1 MTEPTTP
8 ILLDAHDVTIG
19 YHGREIVTGL
29 SIGIERGRF
38 TALLGP
44 NGCGKSTLLRALA
57 GLLAPK
63 SGAISLEGQPI
74 AQLSRKQL
82 ARRLS
87 FLPQIPRAPE
97 DITVRDLV
105 EQGRY
110 PHRRPL
116 APWSAADREA
126 CVEALELTHM
136 AGLAERPLAAL
147 SGGQRQR
154 AWLAMTLA
162 QSADILL
169 LDEPTTYLDMAH
181 QLELLVLLRRLVD
194 ERGKTILAVL
204 HDINQA
210 GQFAD
215 TLALLSEGTVISMG
229 SPADV
234 ITTETIRTVFHVD
247 GMVLANPVAPC
258 PLFLPRTALASI
270 DAADEA
276 AVEKELPRRNCEGPD
291 DSVPR

>member
-1 MTEPTTP
+1 MTEPTSP
-8 ILLDAHDVTIG
+8 MLLEAHEVTIG
-19 YHGREIVTGL
+19 YHGRNVVNHL

-57 GLLAPK
+57 RLLAPK
-63 SGAISLEGQPI
+63 AGTISLEGQPI

-87 FLPQIPRAPE
+87 FLPQIPRAPD

-116 APWSAADREA
+116 APWSAADRAA
-126 CVEALELTHM
+126 CTEALELTHM
-136 AGLAERPLAAL
+136 VALAEQPLAAL

-162 QSADILL
+162 QSAGILL

-181 QLELLVLLRRLVD
+181 QLELLALLRRLVD

-215 TLALLSEGTVISMG
+215 KLALLSGG
-229 SPADV
+229 SIAGLGRPVDV
-234 ITTETIRTVFHVD
+234 ITAATIRTVFHVD
-247 GMVLANPVAPC
+247 GMVLANPMAPC

-270 DAADEA
+270 DA
-276 AVEKELPRRNCEGPD
+276 VGD
-291 DSVPR
+291 DATRS

>member
-1 MTEPTTP
+1 MTEPTSP
-8 ILLDAHDVTIG
+8 VLLQAHDVTIG
-19 YHGREIVTGL
+19 YDGRDIMNRL

-57 GLLAPK
+57 GLLAPR
-63 SGAISLEGQPI
+63 SGTIRLEGQPI

-87 FLPQIPRAPE
+87 FLPQIPRAPD

-116 APWSAADREA
+116 APWSAADRAA
-126 CVEALELTHM
+126 CTEALELTHM
-136 AGLAERPLAAL
+136 VALADQPLAAL

-181 QLELLVLLRRLVD
+181 QLELLALLRRLVD
-194 ERGKTILAVL
+194 ERGKTVLAVL

-215 TLALLSEGTVISMG
+215 KLALLSNG
-229 SPADV
+229 SIAGLGRPVDV
-234 ITTETIRTVFHVD
+234 VTPEIIRTVFHVD
-247 GMVLANPVAPC
+247 GMVLPNPMAPG
-258 PLFLPRTALASI
+258 PLFLPRTALTII
-270 DAADEA
+270 DATGEDAT
-276 AVEKELPRRNCEGPD
+276 R
-291 DSVPR
+291 S

>member
-1 MTEPTTP
+1 MTEPTSP
-8 ILLDAHDVTIG
+8 VLLHAHDVTIG
-19 YHGREIVTGL
+19 YHGRDIVNRL
-29 SIGIERGRF
+29 SIDIERGQF

-74 AQLSRKQL
+74 AQLSRKQM

-87 FLPQIPRAPE
+87 FLPQIPRAPD

-110 PHRRPL
+110 PHRRAL
-116 APWSAADREA
+116 APWSAADRAA
-126 CVEALELTHM
+126 CTEALELTHM
-136 AGLAERPLAAL
+136 VALAERPLAAL

-181 QLELLVLLRRLVD
+181 QLELLALLRRLVD

-215 TLALLSEGTVISMG
+215 KLALLSDGEITSMG
-229 SPADV
+229 PPADV
-234 ITTETIRTVFHVD
+234 ITAEVVRTVFHVE
-247 GMVLANPVAPC
+247 GMVLVNPMAPC
-258 PLFLPRTALASI
+258 PLFLPRTAVSSI
-270 DAADEA
+270 DAA
-276 AVEKELPRRNCEGPD
+276 GD
-291 DSVPR
+291 DTT

>member
-1 MTEPTTP
+1 MTEPTSP
-8 ILLDAHDVTIG
+8 MLLQAHEVTIG
-19 YHGREIVTGL
+19 YHGRDIVNRL

-44 NGCGKSTLLRALA
+44 NGCGKSTLLRAFA

-63 SGAISLEGQPI
+63 SGTISLEGQPI
-74 AQLSRKQL
+74 VQLSRKQL

-87 FLPQIPRAPE
+87 FLPQIPRAPD

-116 APWSAADREA
+116 APWSAADRAA
-126 CVEALELTHM
+126 CTEALELTHM
-136 AGLAERPLAAL
+136 VALAEQPLAAL

-181 QLELLVLLRRLVD
+181 QLELLTLLCRLVA

-215 TLALLSEGTVISMG
+215 KLALLSDG
-229 SPADV
+229 SIAGLGRPVDV
-234 ITTETIRTVFHVD
+234 ITAETIRKVFHVE
-247 GMVLANPVAPC
+247 GMVLANPMAPC
-258 PLFLPRTALASI
+258 PLFLPRTALTSI
-270 DAADEA
+270 DAVGDDA
-276 AVEKELPRRNCEGPD
+276 PR
-291 DSVPR
+291 S

>member
-1 MTEPTTP
+1 MTEPTSP
-8 ILLDAHDVTIG
+8 VLLQAHEVTIG
-19 YHGREIVTGL
+19 YHGRNVVNRL

-63 SGAISLEGQPI
+63 SGTISLEGQPI

-87 FLPQIPRAPE
+87 FLPQIPRAPD

-116 APWSAADREA
+116 APWSAADRAA
-126 CVEALELTHM
+126 CTEALELTHM
-136 AGLAERPLAAL
+136 VTLAEQPLAAL

-181 QLELLVLLRRLVD
+181 QLELLALLRRLVD

-215 TLALLSEGTVISMG
+215 KLALLSDG
-229 SPADV
+229 SIAGLGRPVDV
-234 ITTETIRTVFHVD
+234 ITAETIRKVFHVD
-247 GMVLANPVAPC
+247 GMVLANPMAPC
-258 PLFLPRTALASI
+258 PLFLPRKALASI
-270 DAADEA
+270 DAAD
-276 AVEKELPRRNCEGPD
+276 D
-291 DSVPR
+291 DASRS

>member
-1 MTEPTTP
+1 MTEPTSP
-8 ILLDAHDVTIG
+8 VLLQAHEVTIG
-19 YHGREIVTGL
+19 YHGRDIVKRL

-57 GLLAPK
+57 GLLAPR
-63 SGAISLEGQPI
+63 SGAISLDGQPI
-74 AQLSRKQL
+74 ARLSRKQL

-87 FLPQIPRAPE
+87 FLPQIPRAPD

-116 APWSAADREA
+116 APWSAADRAA
-126 CVEALELTHM
+126 CTEALELTHM
-136 AGLAERPLAAL
+136 VALAEQPLAAL

-215 TLALLSEGTVISMG
+215 KLALLSNG
-229 SPADV
+229 SIAGSGRPVDV
-234 ITTETIRTVFHVD
+234 ITAETIRTVFHVD
-247 GMVLANPVAPC
+247 GMVLANPMAPG
-258 PLFLPRTALASI
+258 PLFLPRTALTSI
-270 DAADEA
+270 DGA
-276 AVEKELPRRNCEGPD
+276 GD
-291 DSVPR
+291 DVTRT

>member
-1 MTEPTTP
+1 MIEPTSP
-8 ILLDAHDVTIG
+8 VLLQAQDVTIG
-19 YHGREIVTGL
+19 YHGRDVANRL

-38 TALLGP
+38 TVLLGP

-57 GLLAPK
+57 GLHAPK
-63 SGAISLEGQPI
+63 SGTISLEGQPI

-87 FLPQIPRAPE
+87 FLPQIPRAPD

-116 APWSAADREA
+116 APWSAADRAA
-126 CVEALELTHM
+126 CTEALELTHM
-136 AGLAERPLAAL
+136 VALAEHSLAAL

-181 QLELLVLLRRLVD
+181 QLELLALLRRLVD

-215 TLALLSEGTVISMG
+215 KLALLSNG
-229 SPADV
+229 SIAGLGRPADV
-234 ITTETIRTVFHVD
+234 ITAETIRTVFHVD
-247 GMVLANPVAPC
+247 GMVLANPMAPG
-258 PLFLPRTALASI
+258 PLFLPRTALTSI
-270 DAADEA
+270 DGAGDVAT
-276 AVEKELPRRNCEGPD
+276 
-291 DSVPR
+291 